1 MLLGMLQATL
11 RMLQAMLLLGSSSFS
26 TIDINGGAIDG
37 TPIGASSA
45 STADTNI
52 TGSGTAA
59 LATVDIN
66 AGEIDGTNIG
76 AGTPATGAF
85 STLSASGTATFT
97 DVTATGTTTVTTA
110 DINGGAID
118 GTNIGAS
125 TPGTG
130 VFSALTTT
138 GDSVTI
144 QTTEAQLAHLLRAPP
159 VDCLG
164 RKLYICRIATDTWKR
179 VLIETWS

>member
-1 MLLGMLQATL
+1 MDEYRPTYIA
-11 RMLQAMLLLGSSSFS
+11 
-26 TIDINGGAIDG
+26 AIRK
-37 TPIGASSA
+37 
-45 STADTNI
+45 
-52 TGSGTAA
+52 
-59 LATVDIN
+59 LN

-85 STLSASGTATFT
+85 TRLSTSGTATL
-97 DVTATGTTTVTTA
+97 ATV
-110 DINGGAID
+110 DINAGAID

-144 QTTEAQLAHLLRAPP
+144 QTTQTPSSASATGTTGEIAWDAN
-159 VDCLG
+159 
-164 RKLYICRIATDTWKR
+164 YIYVCIATNTWKR
-179 VLIETWS
+179 VLLSTWS